1 MSDNKKKYDDKIKK
15 NTSKKGVLLTIIIV
29 IAVIST
35 SFIVWFLPQGAVLQN
50 ENSNMTIVFSDPALT
65 LSSVESQYNIIKEEF
80 ENSLN
85 ATTNQSSNMTNIEN
99 LAEVSTKQIDELML
113 ILLNGNPTESLL
125 PSYVDLMNDL
135 KNYSNYL
142 STSVNNINSS
152 G

>member
-1 MSDNKKKYDDKIKK
+1 MSNDKKKYNDKIKK
-15 NTSKKGVLLTIIIV
+15 NTSKKGVLLTVIIV

-80 ENSLN
+80 ENSHN

-113 ILLNGNPTESLL
+113 ILLNGNPTDSLL

-142 STSVNNINSS
+142 STFVNNINSS

>member
-1 MSDNKKKYDDKIKK
+1 MSNDEKKYDDKIKK

-80 ENSLN
+80 ENNLN
-85 ATTNQSSNMTNIEN
+85 ATTNQSSNITNIQN

-125 PSYVDLMNDL
+125 PSYVNLMNDL

-142 STSVNNINSS
+142 STFVNNINSS

>member
-1 MSDNKKKYDDKIKK
+1 MSNDEKKYDDKIKK

-85 ATTNQSSNMTNIEN
+85 ATTNQSSNITNIEN

-125 PSYVDLMNDL
+125 PSYVNLMNDL

-142 STSVNNINSS
+142 STFVNNINSS